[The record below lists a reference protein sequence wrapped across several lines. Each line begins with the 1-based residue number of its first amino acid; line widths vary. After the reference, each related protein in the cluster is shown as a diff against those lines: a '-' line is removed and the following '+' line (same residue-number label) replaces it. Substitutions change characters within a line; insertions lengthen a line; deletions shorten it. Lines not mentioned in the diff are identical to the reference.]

1 MKTVMERNMNLNK
14 YNSSK
19 KKKLF
24 TLDDFQQERS
34 CFYDYGAKNPVEFSG
49 FVKKGNS
56 KFIDDIGRNF
66 NF

>member
-34 CFYDYGAKNPVEFSG
+34 CFYDYGAKNPVGFSG
-49 FVKKGNS
+49 FVDKGNS
-56 KFIDDIGRNF
+56 AFINEIGKGF
-66 NF
+66 DS

>member
-34 CFYDYGAKNPVEFSG
+34 CFYDFGAKSPVGFSG
-49 FVKKGNS
+49 FVDKGNS
-56 KFIDDIGRNF
+56 AFINEIGKDF
-66 NF
+66 NW

>member
-24 TLDDFQQERS
+24 TLDDFTPERS
-34 CFYDYGAKNPVEFSG
+34 CFYDFGAKSPVGFSG
-49 FVKKGNS
+49 FVDKGNS
-56 KFIDDIGRNF
+56 AFINEIGKGF
-66 NF
+66 NW